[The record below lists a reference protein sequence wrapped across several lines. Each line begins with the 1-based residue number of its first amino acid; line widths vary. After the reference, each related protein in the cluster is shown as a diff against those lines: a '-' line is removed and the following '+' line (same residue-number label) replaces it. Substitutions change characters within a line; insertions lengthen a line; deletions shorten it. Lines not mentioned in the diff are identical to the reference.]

1 MSGYK
6 PIGVFDSGVGGL
18 SVLSHLRI
26 KLPFENL
33 VFLADQKHVPYGQKT
48 QKELH
53 DLTERVTKF
62 LLNFD
67 IKLLVVACNTASCY
81 AIGHLRSKFSIPIV
95 GVVPAIKPAISL
107 TKTGR
112 IAVMSTPATAKSRYL
127 KDLIGKF
134 ANGKKI
140 LRLGCSGLEDSIET
154 LDSKKTEK
162 LLNIYV
168 SKVKSFGADVIVLG
182 CTHYPFLKGE
192 IAKRLGNGVRIVDS
206 GKAVAERVNN
216 LLQTPSKISQKNL
229 KQFKQVFF
237 TTGDPLMFSQ
247 VASKLLKYNI
257 VGKKAYI

>member
-1 MSGYK
+1 MDVYK

-18 SVLSHLRI
+18 SVLSHLKI
-26 KLPFENL
+26 KLPFENF
-33 VFLADQKHVPYGQKT
+33 VFLADQANVPYGQKT

-53 DLTERVTKF
+53 ELTERVTKF

-81 AIGHLRSKFSIPIV
+81 AVEHLRSKFSIPIV

-107 TKTGR
+107 TKSGR

-127 KDLIGKF
+127 KNLVGKF
-134 ANGKKI
+134 ANGKKV
-140 LRLGCSGLEDSIET
+140 LRLACTGLEDSVEAQ
-154 LDSKKTEK
+154 DSKKTEK

-168 SKVKSFGADVIVLG
+168 AKVKSFGADVIVLG

-192 IAKRLGNGVRIVDS
+192 FAKRLGRGVKIIDS
-206 GKAVAERVNN
+206 GKAVAERVNY
-216 LLQTPSKISQKNL
+216 LLQTSSKISQKNV
-229 KQFKQVFF
+229 KQNFF
-237 TTGDPLMFSQ
+237 TTGDPVQFSK
-247 VASKLLKYNI
+247 VASKLLKYNV

>member
-1 MSGYK
+1 
-6 PIGVFDSGVGGL
+6 
-18 SVLSHLRI
+18 
-26 KLPFENL
+26 
-33 VFLADQKHVPYGQKT
+33 
-48 QKELH
+48 
-53 DLTERVTKF
+53 
-62 LLNFD
+62 
-67 IKLLVVACNTASCY
+67 
-81 AIGHLRSKFSIPIV
+81 
-95 GVVPAIKPAISL
+95 
-107 TKTGR
+107 
-112 IAVMSTPATAKSRYL
+112 MSTPATAKSRYL

-229 KQFKQVFF
+229 KQVKQVFF